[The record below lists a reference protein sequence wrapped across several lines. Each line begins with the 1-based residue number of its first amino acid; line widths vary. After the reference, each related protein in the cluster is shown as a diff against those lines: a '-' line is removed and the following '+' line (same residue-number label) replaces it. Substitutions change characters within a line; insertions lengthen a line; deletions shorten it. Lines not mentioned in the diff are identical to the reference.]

1 MKDRDAPHITPYTK
15 PAAGWDA
22 LKHVAI
28 SLRQERVA
36 PGNLKALLAQNQPDG
51 FDCPGCAWPDRN
63 HASTFAFCE
72 NGTKAV
78 AAEATSRR
86 TGPDLF
92 ANTTVTQ
99 LLEQSDYALEQHG
112 RLTEPMAYDAGSD
125 RYVPIAGNDAY
136 APHLRR
142 PAQLR
147 ADGADGH
154 QAQSQPP
161 GHRQG
166 RLAAGPPW
174 GARKSTCRAAWRK
187 A

>member
-63 HASTFAFCE
+63 HASTFAFCK
-72 NGTKAV
+72 NGAKAV

-86 TGPDLF
+86 AGADLF

-112 RLTEPMAYDAGSD
+112 RLTEPNRTDG
-125 RYVPIAGNDAY
+125 
-136 APHLRR
+136 LRR
-142 PAQLR
+142 RQRPLCAHRRGRRLR
-147 ADGADGH
+147 PSLA
-154 QAQSQPP
+154 PP
-161 GHRQG
+161 C
-166 RLAAGPPW
+166 AA
-174 GARKSTCRAAWRK
+174 AR
-187 A
+187 